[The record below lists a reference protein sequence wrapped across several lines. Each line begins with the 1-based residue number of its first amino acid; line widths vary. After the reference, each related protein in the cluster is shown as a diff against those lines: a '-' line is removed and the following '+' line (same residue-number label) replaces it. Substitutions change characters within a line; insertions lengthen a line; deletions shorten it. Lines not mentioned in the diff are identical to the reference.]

1 MNEEVEVYVS
11 NLPNNAPHED
21 IIEYLE
27 TAGPI
32 KSYNFNEDGQKSN
45 VY

>member
-11 NLPNNAPHED
+11 NLPNNATEKE
-21 IIEYLE
+21 IFNYLS

-32 KSYNFNEDGQKSN
+32 KDCK
-45 VY
+45 VTKV